1 MSGEVGRTLSAVPE
15 PQRLNEANADA
26 AGAPDWSARA
36 CAVIPGGASTGS
48 KRADALYGS
57 AADGPTHYVR
67 ASGCRLTTTDGAELI
82 DFTMALGSVAFGYAD
97 LDVTDAVVAALRDG
111 HVAGLSHPAEV
122 EAAEQLCALVPFAQS
137 VRFLKSGAEA
147 VAAAVRIARTYT
159 GRPRVIGCGYFGWLD
174 WCSDAAGVPDGT
186 RQAFARVPFG
196 DVAALEQAVTAAGAG
211 LAAIVIEPVIE
222 REAPIAWLRA
232 VRDACDRSGAVFIA
246 DEIKTG
252 FRVHPAGAVVARG
265 LAPDLAVYGKA
276 MANGHPLAAVAG
288 GRDLMRAAERTWISS
303 TLAGERA
310 ALAAASAV
318 MARHARE
325 DVCAQL
331 AGIGNAMHAAVTRAI
346 DAAGTAGVHPDGI
359 PAMWLLRFDDPD
371 REVRVL
377 REAREGGVLLKR
389 GAYDFAALAHD
400 ADAIASLEWALTR
413 ALRVTEDADA

>member
-1 MSGEVGRTLSAVPE
+1 MIGEVPRTLSHVSE
-15 PQRLNEANADA
+15 PQSVNEPNPDA
-26 AGAPDWSARA
+26 ADAPDWSARA
-36 CAVIPGGASTGS
+36 RAVIPGGASTGS
-48 KRADALYGS
+48 KRADALYGPP
-57 AADGPTHYVR
+57 ADGPTHFAR
-67 ASGCRLTTTDGAELI
+67 ASGCRLTTTDGEELI
-82 DFTMALGSVAFGYAD
+82 DFTMALGAVAFGYAD
-97 LDVTDAVVAALRDG
+97 PDVTEAVVAALRDG

-122 EAAEQLCALVPFAQS
+122 EAAEQLCALVPFAES

-159 GRPRVIGCGYFGWLD
+159 GRTRVIGCGYFGWLD

-196 DVAALEQAVTAAGAG
+196 DVAALDRAVTAAGAD

-222 REAPIAWLRA
+222 REAPLAWLRR
-232 VRDACDRSGAVFIA
+232 VRDACDGSGAVFIA
-246 DEIKTG
+246 DEIKAG
-252 FRVHPAGAVVARG
+252 FRVHPAGGVVARG
-265 LAPDLAVYGKA
+265 LAPDLAVFGKA

-310 ALAAASAV
+310 SLAAACAV
-318 MARHARE
+318 MARHLRD

-331 AGIGNAMHAAVTRAI
+331 AALGGAAHAAVTRAI
-346 DAAGTAGVHPDGI
+346 GASGTTGVGIDGL

-371 REVRVL
+371 RELRVL
-377 REAREGGVLLKR
+377 REARKGGVLLKR

-400 ADAIASLEWALTR
+400 ADAISALEWALTH
-413 ALRVTEDADA
+413 ALRVSEDRDA